1 MVIVS
6 LREKTFQSC
15 IYHVTI
21 TMHAPTIHIESVLQ
35 LRCDHRELRLE
46 KIEHKKNKIII
57 FYLNLNVELSKE
69 ILEDDA

>member
-35 LRCDHRELRLE
+35 LSCDHGQLGLE
-46 KIEHKKNKIII
+46 KMENM
-57 FYLNLNVELSKE
+57 
-69 ILEDDA
+69 